1 MTQTKIWWGVA
12 GLCLAAFLAAGLF
25 AARINQHL
33 PHSEDEAAYLFQ
45 AQVFA
50 QNRLTVPTPPLADA
64 FWSPFVVD
72 YRGQRFGKYPP
83 GWPLLLST
91 AVRVGQ
97 PWLANALLGGA
108 ALALM
113 AGLAHLFYCPAESVC
128 PLPLLAAALTLVTP
142 AFLFQS
148 GSLLSH
154 PASLVWMMLALASL
168 AGVGKRPAAAVLTG
182 ASLGAAF
189 LTRPVSAL
197 AVGVVVVVFLLA
209 LILRG
214 ETRPRALGWLAL
226 GGLPVAALLPLFAW
240 RVGGSPLF
248 NAYTLVWPYDRLGFG
263 PDIGPQ
269 GYSLHAAIFVNTRL
283 KLSMLAGGLFGWPGW
298 SNLIFLPVPFLAR
311 RANRWDWLLLAVI
324 AAIVGVHIFYW
335 AFGGADGGLPRY
347 YYAALPA
354 FVLLTARG
362 IVMVSQILGEW
373 RPALRLLPPA
383 LVALLVLFNLMWN
396 LPPLVMAQQGKY
408 NITPAPL
415 EAVTQANLPEPAL
428 VLVQNVQSWS
438 DFAAPFAA
446 NRPTLD
452 GPVLYAIAWNP
463 ELARQLQRHYANRH
477 CRQLDGAKLTPC
489 PSVEAAQ

>member
-12 GLCLAAFLAAGLF
+12 GLGLAAFLAAGLF

-50 QNRLTVPTPPLADA
+50 QTRLTVPTPPLAAA

-72 YRGQRFGKYPP
+72 YRGRRFGKYPP

-91 AVRVGQ
+91 AVRAGQ
-97 PWLANALLGGA
+97 PWLANALLGA
-108 ALALM
+108 AAVTLM
-113 AGLAHLFYCPAESVC
+113 AGLARLFYCTTQRVC
-128 PLPLLAAALTLVTP
+128 TLPLLAAVLMLVTP

-154 PASLVWMMLALASL
+154 PASLIWVMLALASL
-168 AGVGKRPAAAVLTG
+168 AGVGKRPAVAVLTG

-197 AVGVVVVVFLLA
+197 AVGAVVVVFLLA
-209 LILRG
+209 LILQG
-214 ETRPRALGWLAL
+214 QIRPRALVWLAL
-226 GGLPVAALLPLFAW
+226 GGLPVASLLLLYGW
-240 RVGGSPLF
+240 QVGGSLAF

-269 GYSLHAAIFVNTRL
+269 GYSLHAAIFINTRL
-283 KLSMLAGGLFGWPGW
+283 KLALLASGLFGWPGW
-298 SNLIFLPVPFLAR
+298 SNLIFLPIPFLAR
-311 RANRWDWLLLAVI
+311 RANRWDWLLMGVI
-324 AAIVGVHIFYW
+324 AAIVGVHVFYW

-354 FVLLTARG
+354 FVLLTAHG
-362 IVMVSQILGEW
+362 ILILSQILGNW
-373 RPALRLLPPA
+373 RSALRPLPLA
-383 LVALLVLFNLMWN
+383 LAGLLVLVNLTWN
-396 LPPLVMAQQGKY
+396 LPPLLAAQQGKY

-415 EAVTQANLPEPAL
+415 ETVANANLTEPAL
-428 VLVQNVQSWS
+428 VLVQNVKSWN

-446 NRPTLD
+446 NHPILD
-452 GPVLYAIAWNP
+452 GPVVYAIAWNP
-463 ELARQLQRHYANRH
+463 ALAQQLQQLYAD
-477 CRQLDGAKLTPC
+477 RQCWALDGTELLPC
-489 PSVEAAQ
+489 PPPEITQ